1 MARPLTKGC
10 STRVEETSSEIGSVK
25 IPTKHCS
32 SHSKDC
38 SLAYMINIQ
47 VFDLFSQTDDEQG

>member
-32 SHSKDC
+32 
-38 SLAYMINIQ
+38 LAYMINIQ